1 MLINHIIKSQRRKV
15 VTDMAVFLSLVAFVG
30 IISLV
35 VYSAASLANAMDI
48 YDQEARL
55 FLSSNE

>member
-1 MLINHIIKSQRRKV
+1 
-15 VTDMAVFLSLVAFVG
+15 MAVFLSLVAFVG